1 MSLFNKSLHD
11 NIFKLLFQASLDLS
25 GNLKNSTSVPL
36 F

>member
-1 MSLFNKSLHD
+1 MSLITKQSLH

-25 GNLKNSTSVPL
+25 GNLKNSTYVPL